1 MAILFEF
8 LLFLDG
14 IVYNIIDWIYD
25 IFNYLAGLNLFKE
38 SVYMDIVQRIYVILG
53 MVMLFILAYTLLK
66 AVVNPENF
74 AKGEQSFPKLIQNVL
89 VSLVIIVMLPTVFS
103 VAYNVQN
110 SILTYNTIPK
120 LILGDDNAN
129 DYTKPDAPNTFKN
142 KQGKKMALYIFSSV
156 FHENAS
162 WCASGTI
169 SSKSFEV
176 VGESD
181 CAKEINGNGGW
192 FVSNGDPLNTA
203 TANLKDGKAD
213 FTIYKTYSEAIR
225 DGKIEYLP
233 IVSTIIGIFTA
244 YVLVNY
250 CFDMALRVIKLMFF
264 QIIAPVPVICRI
276 LPGGKMKDVFS
287 DWLKKTI
294 STFVE
299 VFIRIAIIY
308 LGVFLIN
315 EIVKEFPNLPNGG
328 LSFTQLLVCKVL
340 LIMGVVIFIRQA
352 PKLISEM
359 FHLDSGSMKLGI
371 MDKLA
376 MGGALT
382 AGAAVGGALTTLGRN
397 SVASYRQSR
406 QEGHGGLRSAWHGLR
421 SGVAGGISAGARA
434 GYAARNA
441 KNFGDT
447 RTAASSGAR
456 AATDRRVQRASYRAA
471 NGNNAWG
478 VLTGHVRDAR
488 TRAGEF
494 LGLDSLDDLK
504 KEQAAANEMAGIYSN
519 LKGAVAD
526 DVQVR
531 SAKTRLEERLKAG
544 VSDTVLDE
552 QRYKAAIVGKF
563 KELKAAGHTD
573 AEANALAKAQI
584 SKESFMRK
592 MSAQEFQKAQKAY
605 NDEIKALQ
613 YQVDFAEYSAI
624 NKDIDGKYKDQANT
638 YNRLLQENASYGW
651 AQGLSQM
658 GQESIPA
665 SLQAAMNSGDSAQI
679 IAEFEKF
686 KDGAPGYA
694 GFFSDS
700 KNLKRAAGEA
710 AAKIANKRQ
719 ENAQRNGGSSNS

>member
-1 MAILFEF
+1 MAIIFEF

-129 DYTKPDAPNTFKN
+129 DYTKPDASNTFDN

-162 WCASGTI
+162 WCDPGTI

-213 FTIYKTYSEAIR
+213 FTIYKTYSEAIQK
-225 DGKIEYLP
+225 GKIEYLP

-287 DWLKKTI
+287 DWMKKTI

-382 AGAAVGGALTTLGRN
+382 AGAAVGGAITGFGRN
-397 SVASYRQSR
+397 MVTA
-406 QEGHGGLRSAWHGLR
+406 GKNVKNAKGFGGKAKALL
-421 SGVAGGISAGARA
+421 SGAGSTIAGGMSAGARA
-434 GYAARNA
+434 GWTGKGAKNIGDVKTAAGKGATGAKDAKAKRDNYKARVNAAR
-441 KNFGDT
+441 
-447 RTAASSGAR
+447 
-456 AATDRRVQRASYRAA
+456 A
-471 NGNNAWG
+471 NGEMA
-478 VLTGHVRDAR
+478 TG
-488 TRAGEF
+488 
-494 LGLDSLDDLK
+494 LGLRIKDKMDSAGQHFGFGSLDDLK
-504 KEQAAANEMAGIYSN
+504 KQQEVYQEGMGYKKDLFDLVSDNEAVLTYQGEKKAAQERSINEYMTQYGLSEYEAIQRKTADIKKYDDAIKLASLSAIHKKIQDKDGRFTAQLEKFRTWQSQHANVKGIAGLTLTDLSEAQASAIQSALSSN
-519 LKGAVAD
+519 NGAEFKKVLDAFENSD
-526 DVQVR
+526 SPMKLDIMSNDKAFKILNGNVQVEI
-531 SAKTRLEERLKAG
+531 SKKMQEK
-544 VSDTVLDE
+544 
-552 QRYKAAIVGKF
+552 KAA
-563 KELKAAGHTD
+563 E
-573 AEANALAKAQI
+573 
-584 SKESFMRK
+584 SK
-592 MSAQEFQKAQKAY
+592 
-605 NDEIKALQ
+605 
-613 YQVDFAEYSAI
+613 
-624 NKDIDGKYKDQANT
+624 
-638 YNRLLQENASYGW
+638 
-651 AQGLSQM
+651 
-658 GQESIPA
+658 
-665 SLQAAMNSGDSAQI
+665 
-679 IAEFEKF
+679 
-686 KDGAPGYA
+686 
-694 GFFSDS
+694 
-700 KNLKRAAGEA
+700 
-710 AAKIANKRQ
+710 
-719 ENAQRNGGSSNS
+719 